1 MDEIKQIG
9 YQDFFDVI
17 KNEKFDV
24 GSFKE
29 FVNSLYG
36 ETNFLDYKEKIIEEF
51 KLAKLL
57 LAMANSGGGMIV
69 FGIEDK
75 EYKPV
80 GLQLDDNFDKTV
92 FEKKL
97 RNYVPDELKFFSQLL
112 KYSDEDVYGD
122 LKGKAFLVVY
132 IPKQL
137 RYIPFLAKKETTGI
151 KVNRIYVRRNTSV
164 EEANSHEIE
173 EMVKKRVH
181 STYHD
186 LSSLTLNEHI
196 EQLRCLYGNINK
208 YNNKSYAF
216 TSLAQTFAAQLY
228 TNRKNPHY
236 PAESFDKFIATMI
249 DKKKRRIEGILEVAE
264 QLNIWRN

>member
-17 KNEKFDV
+17 KNEKFGV

-80 GLQLDDNFDKTV
+80 GLQLDDNF
-92 FEKKL
+92 
-97 RNYVPDELKFFSQLL
+97 
-112 KYSDEDVYGD
+112 
-122 LKGKAFLVVY
+122 
-132 IPKQL
+132 
-137 RYIPFLAKKETTGI
+137 
-151 KVNRIYVRRNTSV
+151 RRN
-164 EEANSHEIE
+164 
-173 EMVKKRVH
+173 
-181 STYHD
+181 
-186 LSSLTLNEHI
+186 
-196 EQLRCLYGNINK
+196 
-208 YNNKSYAF
+208 
-216 TSLAQTFAAQLY
+216 
-228 TNRKNPHY
+228 
-236 PAESFDKFIATMI
+236 
-249 DKKKRRIEGILEVAE
+249 
-264 QLNIWRN
+264 

>member
-1 MDEIKQIG
+1 MDNIKQIG
-9 YQDFFDVI
+9 AQDFLDRI

-29 FVNSLYG
+29 FVNSFYG
-36 ETNFLDYKEKIIEEF
+36 ETNYLDYKEKLIEEY
-51 KLAKLL
+51 KIAKLL
-57 LAMANSGGGMIV
+57 LAMANSGGGMVV

-75 EYKPV
+75 DYKPI
-80 GLQLDDNFDKTV
+80 GLELGENFDITG

-97 RNYVPDELKFFSQLL
+97 RNIIPDELKFFSQLL
-112 KYSDEDVYGD
+112 KYPDDDVYGI
-122 LKGKAFLVVY
+122 LKGKAFIVIY

-137 RYIPFLAKKETTGI
+137 RYIPFLSKKESTGL

-186 LSSLTLNEHI
+186 LSSLTLDEHL
-196 EQLRCLYGNINK
+196 EQLKCLYTNIGK
-208 YNNKSYAF
+208 YNKSTAF
-216 TSLAQTFAAQLY
+216 TSLARSLAMQINY
-228 TNRKNPHY
+228 SDNPHY
-236 PAESFDKFIATMI
+236 PTESFDEFIATVI
-249 DKKKRRIEGILEVAE
+249 DKKKRRIEGILEVADQFSFE
-264 QLNIWRN
+264 KK